1 VPNDRRAPGR
11 VRRSPGS
18 LEPLSS
24 ALAVRRTA
32 FVLLFV
38 SLAATL
44 AGSGSAAAQDEAPV
58 IDVAEVFGVLD
69 PQLAGFVLDR
79 ITDANRDRAELLV
92 LELDTPGGLEV
103 DVREIVDAIQASR
116 VPIAVWIGPRA
127 AKARSAGALIA
138 AAAHVNAIG
147 PSARL
152 GPLHPVDLAIDPTS
166 AEGAAASA
174 AEDLLVQ
181 SLASARG
188 RGNPEAFFGR
198 SLGANA
204 ALEAG
209 AVDVVTPVVSELL
222 TRSDGRTVTTAAG
235 PVTLR
240 LPTEEAVVRFHKPG
254 PIKGLLHTLATP
266 ALAYVMLLGA
276 AMLVAFEMFQPGFGV
291 AGVSGLLLLAGAVW
305 GLTVLPISIVGLVL
319 FVLGIG
325 LLSLDVAVNGLGLPT
340 IAGTALFTLGS
351 FRLFPAPAGALG
363 IRWWLV
369 LLGVVSILIFF
380 VPVMTFIR
388 RSRLSPTEQK
398 EARALIGQPGRV
410 RSVLNPEGFVWV
422 ADELWRARS
431 EEGDR
436 VRVGEDVVVSGVEG
450 SLLRVRR
457 S

>member
-1 VPNDRRAPGR
+1 M
-11 VRRSPGS
+11 
-18 LEPLSS
+18 
-24 ALAVRRTA
+24 RRTA
-32 FVLLFV
+32 FVLFIL
-38 SLAATL
+38 SLAGTL
-44 AGSGSAAAQDEAPV
+44 IGSVPAGAAAVQQDDAPIV
-58 IDVAEVFGVLD
+58 DVAEVFGVLD

-79 ITDANRDRAELLV
+79 IEEANRDGAELLV
-92 LELDTPGGLEV
+92 LELDTPGAIEV
-103 DVREIVDAIQASR
+103 DVREIIDAIQASR
-116 VPIAVWIGPRA
+116 VPVAVWIGPRA
-127 AKARSAGALIA
+127 ARARSAGALIA

-152 GPLHPVDLAIDPTS
+152 GPVHPAELSIDPAST
-166 AEGAAASA
+166 EGARARSEELALA
-174 AEDLLVQ
+174 R
-181 SLASARG
+181 SLAAARG
-188 RGNPEAFFGR
+188 RGDPEGYFDG

-204 ALEAG
+204 SLEAR
-209 AVDVVTPVVSELL
+209 AVDVVTPVVAELL

-235 PVTLR
+235 RVTLR
-240 LPTEEAVVRFHKPG
+240 LPTDEAVVRFLKPG

-276 AMLVAFEMFQPGFGV
+276 AMLIAFEMFQPGFGV

-305 GLTVLPISIVGLVL
+305 GLTVLPVSIVGLIAFSFGVA
-319 FVLGIG
+319 
-325 LLSLDVAVNGLGLPT
+325 LLSVDVAVNGLGIPT
-340 IAGTALFTLGS
+340 IGGTALLTYGS
-351 FRLFPAPAGALG
+351 LTMFPAPAGALG

-369 LLGVVSILIFF
+369 LIGVVSVLIFF
-380 VPVMTFIR
+380 VPVMTFVR

-450 SLLRVRR
+450 SLLRVKR

>member
-1 VPNDRRAPGR
+1 MRRI
-11 VRRSPGS
+11 
-18 LEPLSS
+18 
-24 ALAVRRTA
+24 ALAS
-32 FVLLFV
+32 LLL
-38 SLAATL
+38 SIAATL
-44 AGSGSAAAQDEAPV
+44 AGSGSAAAQDDAPV
-58 IDVAEVFGVLD
+58 VDVAEVFGVVD

-79 ITDANRDRAELLV
+79 IEEANRDDAALLV
-92 LELDTPGGLEV
+92 LELDTAGGLEV

-116 VPIAVWIGPRA
+116 VPVAVWIGPRA

-152 GPLHPVDLAIDPTS
+152 GPLHPVDLAIDPDSPEAATALD
-166 AEGAAASA
+166 AESK
-174 AEDLLVQ
+174 LVQ
-181 SLASARG
+181 ALASARG
-188 RGNPEAFFGR
+188 RPDPSTFFER

-204 ALEAG
+204 ALDAG
-209 AVDVVTPVVSELL
+209 AVDLITPVVSELL
-222 TRSDGRTVTTAAG
+222 TRSDGRIVTTAAG
-235 PVTLR
+235 RVTLR
-240 LPTEEAVVRFHKPG
+240 LPTDQAVVRFHKPG

-291 AGVSGLLLLAGAVW
+291 AGVSGLLLFAGAVW
-305 GLTVLPISIVGLVL
+305 GLTVLPVSILGLGL
-319 FVLGIG
+319 FTLGVV
-325 LLSLDVAVNGLGLPT
+325 LLSLDVAVNGLGIPT

-363 IRWWLV
+363 IRWWLI

-380 VPVMTFIR
+380 VPVMTFVR